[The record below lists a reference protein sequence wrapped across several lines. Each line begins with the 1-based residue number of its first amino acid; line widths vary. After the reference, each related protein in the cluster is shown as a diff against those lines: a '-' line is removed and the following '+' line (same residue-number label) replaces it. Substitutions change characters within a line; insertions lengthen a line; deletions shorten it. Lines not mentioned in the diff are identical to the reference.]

1 MGRKILYIVVGISLC
16 MCLMIA
22 AGCRNSQAGRQSDTD
37 TVKENDLDTVE
48 DSGTKDAN
56 AAVNEG
62 TETNESHYIAFVQK
76 SLNTYFHRIVNA
88 SVQFYTLNEGW
99 KYESAIADYDQIRQ
113 NQQMID
119 FCSKKPD
126 VLIAAPID
134 KEMINPAIDAV
145 NETGIPVMLVDTES
159 TGGEVALTV
168 NFDNYLAGKMAAR
181 EIVRLLTEKYQT
193 PKGVVA
199 HSYGMTGSSA
209 YTFRK
214 KGFEEEI
221 SRYPEIKCISGNMKG
236 DAKTAREWLKGV
248 LEDGVE
254 IDAVHCSSDYPAR
267 GLAEA
272 LQESGK
278 WEKQGYP
285 GHIIFVTIDGDPYA
299 ADQIQE
305 GYYDAS
311 VVQDA
316 VGYGK
321 ILITLM
327 RDYLFQGKE
336 VPEGSYSLEGTYWE
350 KFEVTRDERGLH
362 AVVPPYLMNRENVL
376 DKRNWSYVAREE
388 WGYEYN

>member
-1 MGRKILYIVVGISLC
+1 MVGISVC
-16 MCLMIA
+16 MFLLIA
-22 AGCRNSQAGRQSDTD
+22 AGCQNSQAGRQGDINNVLETEVDPGEERGADTI
-37 TVKENDLDTVE
+37 EP
-48 DSGTKDAN
+48 
-56 AAVNEG
+56 
-62 TETNESHYIAFVQK
+62 HYIAFVQK

-126 VLIAAPID
+126 VLITAPID
-134 KEMINPAIDAV
+134 KETINPAIDTV

-214 KGFEEEI
+214 KGFEDEI
-221 SRYPEIKCISGNMKG
+221 ARYPDIKCISGNMKG
-236 DAKTAREWLKGV
+236 DAKTAREWLEGV
-248 LEDGVE
+248 LEDGEE

-272 LQESGK
+272 LGEAGK
-278 WEKQGYP
+278 WKKQGEP
-285 GHIIFVTIDGDPYA
+285 GHLIFVTIDGDPYA

-311 VVQDA
+311 IVQDA

-321 ILITLM
+321 ILITLL

-336 VPEGSYSLEGTYWE
+336 IPEGSYSLEGTYWE
-350 KFEVTRDERGLH
+350 KFEVTKDERGLH
-362 AVVPPYLMNRENVL
+362 AVVPPYLMNRENVR
-376 DKRNWSYVAREE
+376 DERNWSYIAREE

>member
-1 MGRKILYIVVGISLC
+1 MDRKRLYFMVGISVC
-16 MCLMIA
+16 MFLLIA
-22 AGCRNSQAGRQSDTD
+22 AGCQNSQAGRQGDINNVLETEVDPGEERGADTI
-37 TVKENDLDTVE
+37 EP
-48 DSGTKDAN
+48 
-56 AAVNEG
+56 
-62 TETNESHYIAFVQK
+62 HYIAFVQK

-126 VLIAAPID
+126 VLITAPID
-134 KEMINPAIDAV
+134 KETINPAIDTV

-214 KGFEEEI
+214 KGFEDEI
-221 SRYPEIKCISGNMKG
+221 ARYPDIKCISGNMKG
-236 DAKTAREWLKGV
+236 DAKTAREWLEGV
-248 LEDGVE
+248 LEDGKE

-272 LQESGK
+272 LGEAGK
-278 WEKQGYP
+278 WKKQGEP
-285 GHIIFVTIDGDPYA
+285 GHLIFVTIDGDPYA

-311 VVQDA
+311 IVQDA

-321 ILITLM
+321 ILITLL

-336 VPEGSYSLEGTYWE
+336 IPEGSYSLEGTYWE
-350 KFEVTRDERGLH
+350 KFEVTKDERGLH
-362 AVVPPYLMNRENVL
+362 AVVPPYLMNRENVR
-376 DKRNWSYVAREE
+376 DERNWSYIAREE

>member
-1 MGRKILYIVVGISLC
+1 MDRKRLYFMVGISVC
-16 MCLMIA
+16 MFLLIA
-22 AGCRNSQAGRQSDTD
+22 AGCQNSQAGRQVDINNVLETEVDPGEERGADTI
-37 TVKENDLDTVE
+37 EP
-48 DSGTKDAN
+48 
-56 AAVNEG
+56 
-62 TETNESHYIAFVQK
+62 HYIAFVQK

-88 SVQFYTLNEGW
+88 SVQYYTLNEGW

-126 VLIAAPID
+126 VLITAPID
-134 KEMINPAIDAV
+134 KETINPAIDTV

-214 KGFEEEI
+214 KGFEDEI
-221 SRYPEIKCISGNMKG
+221 ARYPDIKCISGNMKG
-236 DAKTAREWLKGV
+236 DAKTAREWLEGV
-248 LEDGVE
+248 LEDGKE

-272 LQESGK
+272 LGEAGK
-278 WEKQGYP
+278 WKKQGEP
-285 GHIIFVTIDGDPYA
+285 GHLIFVTIDGDPYA

-311 VVQDA
+311 IVQDA

-321 ILITLM
+321 ILITLL

-336 VPEGSYSLEGTYWE
+336 IPEGSYSLEGTYWE
-350 KFEVTRDERGLH
+350 KFEVTKDERGLH
-362 AVVPPYLMNRENVL
+362 AVVPPYLMNRENVR
-376 DKRNWSYVAREE
+376 DERNWSYIAREE

>member
-1 MGRKILYIVVGISLC
+1 MDRKRLYFMVGISVC
-16 MCLMIA
+16 MFLLIA
-22 AGCRNSQAGRQSDTD
+22 AGCQNSQAGRQGDINNVLETEVDPGEERGADTI
-37 TVKENDLDTVE
+37 EP
-48 DSGTKDAN
+48 
-56 AAVNEG
+56 
-62 TETNESHYIAFVQK
+62 HYIAFVQK

-88 SVQFYTLNEGW
+88 SVQYYTLNEGW

-126 VLIAAPID
+126 VLITAPID
-134 KEMINPAIDAV
+134 KETINPAIDTV

-214 KGFEEEI
+214 KGFEDEI
-221 SRYPEIKCISGNMKG
+221 AGYPDIKCISGNMKG
-236 DAKTAREWLKGV
+236 DAKTAREWLEGV
-248 LEDGVE
+248 LEDGEE

-272 LQESGK
+272 LGEAGK
-278 WEKQGYP
+278 WKKQGEP
-285 GHIIFVTIDGDPYA
+285 GHLIFVTIDGDPYA

-311 VVQDA
+311 IVQDA

-321 ILITLM
+321 ILITLL

-336 VPEGSYSLEGTYWE
+336 IPEGSYSLEGTYWE
-350 KFEVTRDERGLH
+350 KFEVTKDQRGLH
-362 AVVPPYLMNRENVL
+362 AVVPPYLMNRENVR
-376 DKRNWSYVAREE
+376 DERNWSYIAREE

>member
-1 MGRKILYIVVGISLC
+1 MDRKRLYFMVGISVC
-16 MCLMIA
+16 MFLLIA
-22 AGCRNSQAGRQSDTD
+22 AGCQNSQAGRQGDINNVLETELDPGEERGADTI
-37 TVKENDLDTVE
+37 EP
-48 DSGTKDAN
+48 
-56 AAVNEG
+56 
-62 TETNESHYIAFVQK
+62 HYIAFVQK

-88 SVQFYTLNEGW
+88 SVQYYTLNEGW

-126 VLIAAPID
+126 VLITAPID
-134 KEMINPAIDAV
+134 KETINPAIDTV

-214 KGFEEEI
+214 KGFEDEI
-221 SRYPEIKCISGNMKG
+221 ARYPDIKCISGNMKG
-236 DAKTAREWLKGV
+236 DAKTAREWLEGV
-248 LEDGVE
+248 LEDGEE

-272 LQESGK
+272 LGEAGK
-278 WEKQGYP
+278 WKKQGEP
-285 GHIIFVTIDGDPYA
+285 GHLIFVTIDGDPYA
-299 ADQIQE
+299 ADQIQK

-311 VVQDA
+311 IVQDA

-321 ILITLM
+321 ILITLL

-336 VPEGSYSLEGTYWE
+336 IPEGSYSLEGTYWE
-350 KFEVTRDERGLH
+350 KFEVTKDERGLH
-362 AVVPPYLMNRENVL
+362 AVVPPYLMNRENVR
-376 DKRNWSYVAREE
+376 DERNWSYIAREE